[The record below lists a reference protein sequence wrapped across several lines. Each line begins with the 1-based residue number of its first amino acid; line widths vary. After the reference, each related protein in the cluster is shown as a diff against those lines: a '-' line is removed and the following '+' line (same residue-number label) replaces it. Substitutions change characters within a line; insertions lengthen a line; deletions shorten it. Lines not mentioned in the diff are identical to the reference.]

1 MKSSEEIKNLMKQLE
16 KELEEAK
23 KQEIPQPLPSPLP
36 SPYFNPLIKMC
47 ESHIASIAEKGYA
60 DEDDKH
66 YIFEC
71 ALESI
76 YGKNVWSWYNKNNNR

>member
-1 MKSSEEIKNLMKQLE
+1 MKSSEEIKKLMKQLE

-23 KQEIPQPLPSPLP
+23 KQEIPQPLPT
-36 SPYFNPLIKMC
+36 PYFHPLIKMC

-60 DEDDKH
+60 DEDDKN

-71 ALESI
+71 ALSAI
-76 YGKNVWSWYNKNNNR
+76 YGKDIWNWYNKNNNR